1 MTNMLI
7 DGGVAIN
14 LMPYETFKKLGL
26 REEDLVQTNMMLTD
40 FKGDVSPALGVICV
54 DLMIGSKTLPTTF
67 FVINGK
73 GSYSTLLG
81 RDWIHPNCCI
91 PSTMY

>member
-14 LMPYETFKKLGL
+14 LMPYATFKKLGL
-26 REEDLVQTNMMLTD
+26 REEDHVQTNMMITD

-73 GSYSTLLG
+73 GSYAILLG
-81 RDWIHPNCCI
+81 RDRIHSNCCI
-91 PSTMY
+91 PSMMH